1 MVRLAKIH
9 QILESL
15 GLSGYESKAYSG
27 LLKENPVTGYQ
38 LSKISGVPRS
48 RIYETLE
55 RLTIKGFVLAQ
66 EGKPTTYLPV
76 TGEEFILK
84 TERSLFDKVDTL
96 REWFDTLSHEKKGEQ
111 GIWKMEGR
119 GNILNKA
126 EFMINN
132 ASRIIMICAWA
143 DDLRKIKSSLE
154 QAAKREVKILIVSCG
169 KFVQSFTENLYIHSW
184 EGERKS
190 NIQDI
195 TLVTDNTSTLVG
207 STTPEE
213 KCSAAWTESEGVV
226 YVAREYI
233 LHEIIINRLLS
244 YIPPGIKR
252 EITAF
257 YNKTLNI

>member
-1 MVRLAKIH
+1 MVRLTQIH
-9 QILESL
+9 QVLESL

-27 LLKENPVTGYQ
+27 LLQENPVTGYQ

-55 RLTIKGFVLAQ
+55 RLRRKGFVLTQ
-66 EGKPTTYLPV
+66 EGKPATYMPV
-76 TGEEFILK
+76 AGEEFILK
-84 TERSLFDKVDTL
+84 TERNLFDKVDTL
-96 REWFDTLSHEKKGEQ
+96 REWFDTLSHEKRSDQ
-111 GIWKMEGR
+111 GIWKIEGTQS
-119 GNILNKA
+119 ILNKA
-126 EFMINN
+126 EFMIHN
-132 ASRIIMICAWA
+132 ASRTIMICAWA
-143 DDLRKIKSSLE
+143 DDLRRIQPSLE
-154 QAAKREVKILIVSCG
+154 QAAKREVKILMVSCG
-169 KFVQSFTENLYIHSW
+169 KFVQSFTENLYIHKW

-195 TLVTDNTSTLVG
+195 TLVTDNRSSLVG

-213 KCSAAWTESEGVV
+213 KCSAAWTESQGVV
-226 YVAREYI
+226 FVAREYI
-233 LHEIIINRLLS
+233 LHEIIINKLLN

>member
-9 QILESL
+9 QVLESL

-27 LLKENPVTGYQ
+27 LLKENPATGYQ

-48 RIYETLE
+48 RIYEILE
-55 RLTIKGFVLAQ
+55 RLRAKGFVLAQ
-66 EGKPTTYLPV
+66 EGKPATYIPV

-84 TERSLFDKVDTL
+84 TERSMFDKVDTL
-96 REWFDTLSHEKKGEQ
+96 REWFDTLSHEKTGDQ
-111 GIWKMEGR
+111 GIWKIEGK
-119 GNILNKA
+119 GNILHKA
-126 EFMINN
+126 EFMIHN
-132 ASRIIMICAWA
+132 ATRTIMLCAWA
-143 DDLRKIKSSLE
+143 DDLRNIQPSLE

-169 KFVQSFTENLYIHSW
+169 KFVQSFTDNLYLHSW
-184 EGERKS
+184 EADRKTK
-190 NIQDI
+190 IHDI
-195 TLVTDNTSTLVG
+195 TLVTDNTSSLVG

-213 KCSAAWTESEGVV
+213 KSAAAWTESQGVV

-233 LHEIIINRLLS
+233 LHEIIINRLLN

-252 EITAF
+252 ELTAF